1 MSAIVIS
8 LGDPAG
14 IGPEVT
20 TKAISKIKEH
30 QGIVLVGHQQSLKE
44 FKAFE
49 STIQPNQIYAATI
62 DTHHQP
68 INAPDHKINGLI
80 AYESIKKALSICATH
95 NIKNFVTAP
104 ISKASFLA
112 AKIPYTGHTSLLKDH
127 FKIQTA
133 SMAFYS
139 KELAIVLA
147 TIHIPLMD
155 VEKSLTST
163 IINQSITNAE
173 LFATQLGIEKPRI
186 GVAGLNPHA
195 SENGQFG
202 TFETNILEPLIKSY
216 QSQDSTIIGPI
227 SPDVIFRQA
236 YDGEFDI
243 VVALYHDQGLIPL
256 KLLAFDTAVNV
267 TVGLPICRTSPDHG
281 TAYDIAGKNIA
292 NPNSMLAAIKY
303 CLDQ

>member
-1 MSAIVIS
+1 MSVIVIS

-68 INAPDHKINGLI
+68 INAPDHEINGLI

-112 AKIPYTGHTSLLKDH
+112 AKIPYTVTSW
-127 FKIQTA
+127 KIIA
-133 SMAFYS
+133 
-139 KELAIVLA
+139 
-147 TIHIPLMD
+147 PN
-155 VEKSLTST
+155 
-163 IINQSITNAE
+163 INISI
-173 LFATQLGIEKPRI
+173 
-186 GVAGLNPHA
+186 
-195 SENGQFG
+195 
-202 TFETNILEPLIKSY
+202 
-216 QSQDSTIIGPI
+216 
-227 SPDVIFRQA
+227 
-236 YDGEFDI
+236 
-243 VVALYHDQGLIPL
+243 
-256 KLLAFDTAVNV
+256 
-267 TVGLPICRTSPDHG
+267 C
-281 TAYDIAGKNIA
+281 
-292 NPNSMLAAIKY
+292 
-303 CLDQ
+303 